1 MSGALAV
8 TGSVPSGNPL
18 FADAATTS
26 STSTDGT
33 EDDLLL
39 RTVPA
44 GTFAADGARVDFS
57 YLLTGVTHA
66 TATRRY
72 RAYFAGTNFTDSN
85 NLAATAGHWA
95 EVSGSIIRVSSSS
108 VRVLFRLTAATN
120 TTKQVIAVVF
130 GKLDI
135 TDLNFST
142 GLVFRVT
149 GTAAGTGAAS
159 GDISLHGGTVSAV
172 KTP

>member
-1 MSGALAV
+1 MSGALVV
-8 TGSVPSGNPL
+8 TGAVSSSNPL
-18 FADAATTS
+18 FADAATVS

-44 GTFAADGARVDFS
+44 GSFAADGARVDFS
-57 YLLTGVTHA
+57 YILFGVTHA

-72 RAYFAGTNFTDSN
+72 RAYFAGTNFTDSS

-95 EVSGSIIRVSSSS
+95 EVSGSIIRVSSTS
-108 VRVLFRLTAATN
+108 VRVLFKLIAATN
-120 TTKQVIAVVF
+120 TTKQVIAVVM

-135 TDLNFST
+135 TDLDFST

-149 GTAAGTGAAS
+149 GTAAGTGAAQ

>member
-1 MSGALAV
+1 MADDFNILDTPLA
-8 TGSVPSGNPL
+8 SPL
-18 FADAATTS
+18 SSDAATTS

-44 GTFAADGARVDFS
+44 GTFSADGARVNFS
-57 YLLTGVTHA
+57 YMLAGVTHA

-72 RAYFAGTNFTDSN
+72 RAYFAGTNFSDSN
-85 NLAATAGHWA
+85 NLASTAGHWA
-95 EVSGSIIRVSSSS
+95 EVSGSIIRVSATS
-108 VRVLFRLTAATN
+108 VRVLFQLVAATN
-120 TTKQVIAVVF
+120 TTKQVIAVVM

-135 TDLNFST
+135 SDLDFST

-149 GTAAGTGAAS
+149 GTATGTGAAS
-159 GDISLHGGTVSAV
+159 GDISLHGGTLTYISA
-172 KTP
+172 P

>member
-1 MSGALAV
+1 MTGALHV
-8 TGSVPSGNPL
+8 TGTVPSGNPL

-57 YLLTGVTHA
+57 YLLTGATHA

-72 RAYFAGTNFTDSN
+72 RAYFAGTNFSDSN

-95 EVSGSIIRVSSSS
+95 EVSGSIIRVSSTS
-108 VRVLFRLTAATN
+108 VRVLFKLIAATN
-120 TTKQVIAVVF
+120 TTKQVIAVVM

-135 TDLNFST
+135 TDLDFST

-149 GTAAGTGAAS
+149 GTAAGTGAAQ